1 MTILT
6 QGETDFSKPEEHFMW
21 ALRGLVWG
29 DSVTVI
35 PRPILE
41 DWSRHLVQAGA
52 VHVSALWALAD
63 AEGKIDINDLPKQ
76 QIKYLPPSSGSDLDG
91 SGAWVPVDHP
101 EPSPLSG
108 LSEQAKLALAAEL
121 KKEGY

>member
-1 MTILT
+1 MTILS
-6 QGETDFSKPEEHFMW
+6 QGETDFSKPEQHFMW
-21 ALRGLVWG
+21 LLRGLNWG

-41 DWSRHLVQAGA
+41 DWSTHLVKGGA

-63 AEGKIDINDLPKQ
+63 ENGKIDINDLPKQ
-76 QIKYLPPSSGSDLDG
+76 QIKYLPPASGNDLDG
-91 SGAWVPVDHP
+91 SGRWVPVDHP

-108 LSEQAKLALAAEL
+108 LSEEAKRALAAEL
-121 KKEGY
+121 RKEGF